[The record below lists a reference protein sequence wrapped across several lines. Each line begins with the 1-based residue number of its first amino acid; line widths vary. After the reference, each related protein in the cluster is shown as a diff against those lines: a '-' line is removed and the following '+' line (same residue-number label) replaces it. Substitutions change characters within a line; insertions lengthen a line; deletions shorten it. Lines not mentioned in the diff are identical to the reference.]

1 MHLVTNNSSSANS
14 TYGYYFRPDG
24 LEMSHHM
31 AMQQNNNNSGQVGGG
46 SNPMDVILNN
56 LDTVPNMIY
65 GLLMVV
71 LITFSGQ
78 IGSTVSGYADSAL
91 GRVLGIGLVIGITHT
106 LGWSYGLLTAL
117 AFLLI
122 VHNSPRLAATG
133 IDSFEDLK
141 RHQAKGTMWFVE
153 RVLGERPEGI
163 TTDNA
168 ITEAVQDD
176 SEIGMMN
183 SKSK

>member
-1 MHLVTNNSSSANS
+1 
-14 TYGYYFRPDG
+14 
-24 LEMSHHM
+24 M
-31 AMQQNNNNSGQVGGG
+31 AMQANQNNSGQSGGG
-46 SNPMDVILNN
+46 ANPLDIVFQH

-71 LITFSGQ
+71 LITFNGQ
-78 IGSTVSGYADSAL
+78 ISSTLSSYADSAL
-91 GRVLGIGLVIGITHT
+91 GRVLGIGLVIAVTQMM
-106 LGWSYGLLTAL
+106 GWSYGLLTAL

-141 RHQAKGTMWFVE
+141 RHQAKGTRWFVE
-153 RVLGERPEGI
+153 KVLGERPEGI

-176 SEIGMMN
+176 SEIAMSH